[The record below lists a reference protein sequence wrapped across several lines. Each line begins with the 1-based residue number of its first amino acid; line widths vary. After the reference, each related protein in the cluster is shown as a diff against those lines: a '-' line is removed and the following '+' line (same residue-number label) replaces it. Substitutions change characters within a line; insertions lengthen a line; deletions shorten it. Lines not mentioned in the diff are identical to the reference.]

1 MKIRLQL
8 TSATPV
14 TIVAWWSTIPVG
26 MTPPPALPS
35 SACTVL
41 TGAAQACNCQQLS
54 NFGTGRAVSGLSSL
68 LINVSDT
75 STNALQ
81 CQWDIYAPGVEVQF
95 LSSNDNVRFSIMECS
110 NFLSTQQCLSMY
122 AKASGRRRFG
132 SPWLQHPM
140 DENVGVAKQFL
151 PGFMRISFKKMSN
164 SQPLSVLGVCLTW
177 SEDLCVTT

>member
-41 TGAAQACNCQQLS
+41 TGAAQA
-54 NFGTGRAVSGLSSL
+54 
-68 LINVSDT
+68 
-75 STNALQ
+75 
-81 CQWDIYAPGVEVQF
+81 
-95 LSSNDNVRFSIMECS
+95 FSIMECS

-177 SEDLCVTT
+177 SECVRDHVGYNSGTVLVYS